1 MKKNT
6 YATRQNIIILIFV
19 ATAVLFAGKLFYL
32 QIINK
37 SYKMSSQNNVL
48 RYMTQYPARG
58 KMFDRNGKLLVYN
71 EAAYDLM
78 VTPKLVKELDTLE
91 FCRLLRLDK
100 QSFIAR
106 MKKAKGF
113 SRHKASIFLE
123 QVSKED
129 YGFIAEK
136 LYHFTGFYFQART
149 LRKYPAPI
157 AAHILGDIGEV
168 SQKNIDDNPYYKSG
182 DYIGKSGIERFYEE
196 AVRGRKGMKIVMV
209 DVYNRAKGSF
219 ENGRYDTL
227 PEAGKDLYLG
237 LDADLQQY
245 GELLMN
251 GKTGSVV
258 AIDPSTGEVL
268 ALITSPTYDP
278 NLLVGRIRSANYNML
293 LEAEGKPLINRAI
306 SGTYP
311 PGSTFKMMNALVA
324 LQSGSITPDTRFSCQ
339 GKSTT
344 PIKCTHSHPSPLALP
359 SAIENSCNP
368 YFWNTFRSILQNR
381 RLGSLKEAYEYWQNA
396 MFSFGFGKPFNTD
409 IPFEVS
415 GNIPTRD
422 YYDKV
427 YQGSWNAMTV
437 RSNGIGQGEIL
448 LTPLQMANEVAIIG
462 NKGYFYPPHLIHK
475 IGDGDSINPSFTT
488 RRYTGIDERHY
499 EVVKNAMRDVFE
511 GSHGTARY
519 NKIEGIEAGGKTGT
533 VQNPHGEDHSLF
545 IAFAPFDNPKIAIS
559 VVVENAGYGSTWAAP
574 IATLMIEKFLTG
586 EIKRTE
592 LEQKILNKNF
602 NEHDAEQP

>member
-1 MKKNT
+1 
-6 YATRQNIIILIFV
+6 
-19 ATAVLFAGKLFYL
+19 
-32 QIINK
+32 
-37 SYKMSSQNNVL
+37 
-48 RYMTQYPARG
+48 
-58 KMFDRNGKLLVYN
+58 
-71 EAAYDLM
+71 
-78 VTPKLVKELDTLE
+78 
-91 FCRLLRLDK
+91 
-100 QSFIAR
+100 
-106 MKKAKGF
+106 
-113 SRHKASIFLE
+113 
-123 QVSKED
+123 
-129 YGFIAEK
+129 
-136 LYHFTGFYFQART
+136 
-149 LRKYPAPI
+149 
-157 AAHILGDIGEV
+157 
-168 SQKNIDDNPYYKSG
+168 
-182 DYIGKSGIERFYEE
+182 
-196 AVRGRKGMKIVMV
+196 
-209 DVYNRAKGSF
+209 
-219 ENGRYDTL
+219 
-227 PEAGKDLYLG
+227 
-237 LDADLQQY
+237 
-245 GELLMN
+245 
-251 GKTGSVV
+251 
-258 AIDPSTGEVL
+258 
-268 ALITSPTYDP
+268 
-278 NLLVGRIRSANYNML
+278 
-293 LEAEGKPLINRAI
+293 
-306 SGTYP
+306 
-311 PGSTFKMMNALVA
+311 MMNALVA

-396 MFSFGFGKPFNTD
+396 MFNFGFGKPFNTD

-559 VVVENAGYGSTWAAP
+559 VVVENAGYGSKWAAP

-592 LEQKILNKNF
+592 LEQEILNKNF
-602 NEHDAEQP
+602 NELDAE